1 MLDTY
6 NDTMV
11 NFILCISYHNEKL
24 NEGEKM
30 KREERGRK
38 EEEKKWSRGKEEK
51 RQRETSWL
59 ILVRLHIICKFLES
73 YLSFSSL
80 IFKNI

>member
-38 EEEKKWSRGKEEK
+38 EGGGKEVE
-51 RQRETSWL
+51 
-59 ILVRLHIICKFLES
+59 
-73 YLSFSSL
+73 
-80 IFKNI
+80 

>member
-1 MLDTY
+1 MTFVHHCELNQCSMLDTY

-38 EEEKKWSRGKEEK
+38 EGGGKEVE
-51 RQRETSWL
+51 
-59 ILVRLHIICKFLES
+59 
-73 YLSFSSL
+73 
-80 IFKNI
+80 